1 MMPLLTGLATA
12 MLRLSGLGLAPGV
25 PLQSVQYTL
34 KGSERIPIPGA
45 NENVG
50 IANLADYLLVPGSS
64 LEPIFDGGQPLPG
77 TDMTTTG
84 YPVNDGTSFLLTMA
98 YTGPGPVAKG
108 VLTFGESADP
118 ASPHFADQTR
128 LFSRKQLRDCLFS
141 EASIAADPELTIK
154 VVTQG

>member
-1 MMPLLTGLATA
+1 LNEGGPAGPLFGVAFDPNDPARTPRGAPADMMPLLTGLARA
-12 MLRLSGLGLAPGV
+12 MQRLRSLGLAPGV

-34 KGSERIPIPGA
+34 KGSERIPLPVA

-50 IANLADYLLVPGSS
+50 IANLVDYLPVPGSS
-64 LEPIFDGGQPLPG
+64 REPIFDGGQTLPG

-98 YTGPGPVAKG
+98 YTASGPAAKG
-108 VLTFGESADP
+108 LLTFGESADP

-128 LFSRKQLRDCLFS
+128 L
-141 EASIAADPELTIK
+141 
-154 VVTQG
+154 